1 MDVLL
6 ALEAV
11 VKELLHKYTITMEN
25 QLIIFAKN
33 PVLGKV
39 KTRLSATIGDEKA
52 LDVYKELLDHT
63 CAIASKAKGDKI
75 VYYSDFVNNDDL
87 WKRANFTQALQH
99 GDDLGQRMSNAFK
112 EAFKSFKGKVV
123 IIGTDCKE
131 LSTEII
137 DQAFSGLEYADIVIG
152 PALDGGYYLIG
163 MKSLEE
169 ELFKNIEWSTSAV
182 LEQTIDKVD
191 TKRLSFLLLKTLSDI
206 DNEEDLT
213 RSI

>member
-1 MDVLL
+1 M
-6 ALEAV
+6 
-11 VKELLHKYTITMEN
+11 KN

-39 KTRLSATIGDEKA
+39 KTRLASTIGDKKA
-52 LDVYKELLDHT
+52 LEVYKELLDHT
-63 CAIASKAKGDKI
+63 CSIASKVDVEKK
-75 VYYSDFVNNDDL
+75 VYYSDFINNDDL
-87 WKRANFTQALQH
+87 WNNANFEQELQH
-99 GDDLGQRMSNAFK
+99 GNDLGKRMSNAFK
-112 EAFKSFKGKVV
+112 ETFKSFNGKVV
-123 IIGTDCKE
+123 VIGTDCKE

-169 ELFKNIEWSTSAV
+169 KIFENIDWSTSAV
-182 LEQTIDKVD
+182 LEQTIDKID

-206 DNEEDLT
+206 DNEHDLK
-213 RSI
+213 RSEKADEQ